1 MTLYFFIPCP
11 IFDIYKSESLVFGST
26 FKKDDSIFTY
36 VNSTIYLVTEEII
49 NNGRLKYFLKKI
61 SPKYFRST
69 FFLSPHPQN
78 IIQRISNITQQV
90 MTFAHRIYTYPRV
103 YHSSPPLSSHFIVAR
118 SLGRSFRVAIEF
130 CGDRGRGFKH
140 EN

>member
-103 YHSSPPLSSHFIVAR
+103 YHSSPPPFVAFYSSMVSRPKF
-118 SLGRSFRVAIEF
+118 SSCNRVL
-130 CGDRGRGFKH
+130 RGSRTRF
-140 EN
+140 